1 MQSSKLTRDETSATH
16 AVGLNMAPLRAPALK
31 KGPDGCPP
39 GAPGDTTCVPNASQ
53 CACACG

>member
-1 MQSSKLTRDETSATH
+1 MQSLKSTRDETSVTH
-16 AVGLNMAPLRAPALK
+16 AVSLKMAPLRAPALK
-31 KGPDGCPP
+31 KGPDGP